1 MTPSD
6 ESRYNRQIKL
16 PQIGEQGQQ
25 KIINSTALII
35 GMGGLG
41 SPSAMY
47 LAAAGIGGLIISDFD
62 VVEESNLQRQIIHQT
77 KNIGDLKAHSARETI
92 LEINPECQVEMIDR
106 QLDDEELE
114 QKIQQADIVLDCSD
128 NFPTRFA
135 VNRFCVKNATP
146 LVSAAAI
153 RLEGQILSY
162 IPDSDGPCYQC
173 LYSGEYENAQTC
185 EMEGVLGP
193 VVGVMGT
200 LQALQ
205 ALLIITG
212 NSEEIVGK
220 LQLFDGLNMQWQQ
233 VQIPRNPKCPACSS
247 RGSSE
252 QL

>member
-16 PQIGEQGQQ
+16 PQIGEEGQQ
-25 KIINSTALII
+25 KIIYSTVLII

-41 SPSAMY
+41 SPAAMY
-47 LAAAGIGGLIISDFD
+47 LAAAGIGKLIISDFD

-77 KNIGDLKAHSARETI
+77 KNVGDLKAHSARQTI
-92 LEINPECQVEMIDR
+92 LDINPDCQVEMIDR
-106 QLDDEELE
+106 ELDDEELE
-114 QKIQQADIVLDCSD
+114 DFINKANIVLDCSD

-135 VNRFCVKNATP
+135 VNRFCVQTKTP

-153 RLEGQILSY
+153 RLEGQILSF
-162 IPDSDGPCYQC
+162 IPDTDGPCYQC

-205 ALLIITG
+205 ALLILTG
-212 NSEEIVGK
+212 HTQEIIGK

-233 VQIPRNPKCPACSS
+233 VQIPKNPTCPICSND
-247 RGSSE
+247 
-252 QL
+252 

>member
-16 PQIGEQGQQ
+16 PQIGEDGQQ
-25 KIINSTALII
+25 KILDSSVLII

-41 SPSAMY
+41 SPAAMY
-47 LAAAGIGGLIISDFD
+47 LAAAGIGHLIISDFD

-77 KNIGDLKAHSARETI
+77 ANIGDLKAHSARQTI
-92 LEINPECQVEMIDR
+92 LNINPDCRVEMIDR
-106 QLDDEELE
+106 ELDEEELE
-114 QKIQQADIVLDCSD
+114 HFISQADIVLDCSD

-135 VNRFCVKNATP
+135 VNRYCVKTKTP

-162 IPDSDGPCYQC
+162 IPAAEGPCYQC
-173 LYSGEYENAQTC
+173 LYNGDYENAQTC

-193 VVGVMGT
+193 VVGVMGS

-205 ALLIITG
+205 ALLILTG
-212 NSEEIVGK
+212 NSDEFSGK
-220 LQLFDGLNMQWQQ
+220 LLLFDGLNMQWQS
-233 VQIPRNPKCPACSS
+233 VTIPKNDNCACCSD
-247 RGSSE
+247 
-252 QL
+252 QD

>member
-16 PQIGEQGQQ
+16 PQIGEEGQQ
-25 KIINSTALII
+25 KIIDSTVLII

-41 SPSAMY
+41 SPAAMY
-47 LAAAGIGGLIISDFD
+47 LAAAGIGKMIISDFD
-62 VVEESNLQRQIIHQT
+62 VVEESNLQRQIIHQP
-77 KNIGDLKAHSARETI
+77 KNVGDLKAHSARQTL
-92 LEINPECQVEMIDR
+92 LEINPDCQIEMIDR
-106 QLDDEELE
+106 ELDDEELE
-114 QKIQQADIVLDCSD
+114 SFINKASIVLDCSD

-135 VNRFCVKNATP
+135 VNRFCVQIKTP

-153 RLEGQILSY
+153 RLEGQILSF
-162 IPDSDGPCYQC
+162 IPDSGGPCYQC

-205 ALLIITG
+205 ALLILTG
-212 NSEEIVGK
+212 HTEEIVGK

-233 VQIPRNPKCPACSS
+233 VQIPKNPNCPACSS
-247 RGSSE
+247 E
-252 QL
+252 